1 MDEGEWKLVVSE
13 VFETEA
19 AASEEAVVPE
29 EASAE
34 DAAEPEESAAAPESV
49 MELYELANGWLGCHV
64 NINADN
70 TFTVAYDFNAE
81 NAGIVCDSGRWEQ
94 VSDTEMV
101 LHSDSGT
108 DIPVTLTDGVW
119 SCEVTEPNTQTVCH
133 PQG

>member
-1 MDEGEWKLVVSE
+1 
-13 VFETEA
+13 
-19 AASEEAVVPE
+19 
-29 EASAE
+29 
-34 DAAEPEESAAAPESV
+34 

-81 NAGIVCDSGRWEQ
+81 NAGIVCDSGSWEQ

-101 LHSDSGT
+101 LHSDSGA
-108 DIPVTLTDGVW
+108 DIPVALADGVW